1 MADPTREQLEAELAR
16 LNDKLGGGVVRVQ
29 SGDRSTQYDLA
40 AMRARRDEIRVDL
53 ARMSSRGRVRQIRT
67 FSTKG
72 L

>member
-16 LNDKLGGGVVRVQ
+16 LNSQLADGVVRVQ
-29 SGDRSTQYDLA
+29 SGDRSTQYDMA
-40 AMRARRDEIRVDL
+40 AKRARRDEIRGEL
-53 ARMSSRGRVRQIRT
+53 ARMSSGRQVRQIRV

>member
-16 LNDKLGGGVVRVQ
+16 LNSQLADGVVRVQ
-29 SGDRSTQYDLA
+29 SGDRSTQYDMA
-40 AMRARRDEIRVDL
+40 AKRARRDEIRGDL
-53 ARMSSRGRVRQIRT
+53 ARMSSRGRVRQLRV